1 MRNLHT
7 VFYNG
12 CTNLHSHQQCRSPST
27 VHKYSL
33 SPLLCQHFWFL
44 PFLKIV
50 IPAGVRWCLIVV
62 LICISLMISDVE
74 HFLCT
79 CWPPSLEKC
88 LFRTFAHFK
97 IRFFFL
103 RYMSFLHILVINPL
117 SDIWLANIFSNPV
130 GCLFSS
136 LIFFL
141 CDAEVFQFGIVLF
154 VYFCFCWLYFWC
166 HIQKVITKTKVK
178 EHFPCVFF

>member
-1 MRNLHT
+1 MGSLF
-7 VFYNG
+7 FYILTSTYLFSN
-12 CTNLHSHQQCRSPST
+12 SHFNKCEMII
-27 VHKYSL
+27 SL
-33 SPLLCQHFWFL
+33 RFWFAFPWWLVMLSTFYVPVGHLLWKNVYSGHL
-44 PFLKIV
+44 PILK
-50 IPAGVRWCLIVV
+50 L
-62 LICISLMISDVE
+62 D
-74 HFLCT
+74 
-79 CWPPSLEKC
+79 
-88 LFRTFAHFK
+88 
-97 IRFFFL
+97 FFL

-130 GCLFSS
+130 GWLFSS